1 MQPGELYEEETL
13 SVPSSSPEEWFS
25 LQPLTTAPEDNFSL
39 SLDDSFSLL
48 GSSVSKCVSL
58 PVCVVWSISLRKQ
71 GKKIDFLEYEV
82 LRGLVFF
89 TLADKYGSYYF

>member
-13 SVPSSSPEEWFS
+13 SVPSSSPDPFS

-58 PVCVVWSISLRKQ
+58 PVCVVWSISLRRQ
-71 GKKIDFLEYEV
+71 LSF
-82 LRGLVFF
+82 
-89 TLADKYGSYYF
+89 